1 MHVRLPRKRA
11 RSGNMFKNDDG
22 DVSDYGGRTKR
33 RRSYENRRRIEVR
46 KNRRL
51 PRRLRDI
58 QNDRS
63 PHRREKLPYRRFLRK
78 SIKQTLQMKTSG

>member
-11 RSGNMFKNDDG
+11 RSGNMFKNDDRN
-22 DVSDYGGRTKR
+22 VSDYGSRTKR
-33 RRSYENRRRIEVR
+33 RRPYENRRRIEVR

-58 QNDRS
+58 QNDRN

-78 SIKQTLQMKTSG
+78 SIKQTLPMKNGG